1 MMAVSHHLFFLAA
14 HCLLY
19 QVGGAARVTKI
30 DGAGNSSNG
39 VRHGRHVLHPPRP
52 RRPFAPNKTTNDLAW
67 MRNAYCSHKMG
78 IERRALR
85 RVAQAGHLDG
95 GGHVR
100 LQTLSGTPPPKVP
113 KVAFLFMVSA
123 DVTWP
128 RIWERFFE
136 EAPRDRYSIYVH
148 QAAPHGEKAPALE
161 RLGGVFVPQV
171 PTEWCAV
178 FGLEAELLSRA
189 LEDPLNVQFVF
200 VSGTTVPLKT
210 FDYVYRHLAE
220 GSPASSKFCL
230 ATPASHRLAYH
241 EYLPQAIQTCFYRDF
256 LSAMSPRTLKHHQW
270 AVLARE
276 HARIVVQRSME
287 ALDIFWESWSTT
299 ISDVEKPDGCTDE
312 SVPLT
317 ALLHDIEAKGGSTG
331 KVDSDLALLG
341 VEEQCLTFVR
351 WQNCM
356 RGTEFDSGV
365 FTDVG
370 KLFSNTTGLWDLLT
384 RQGTDAIKQQLNNF
398 PTTFSEIDVVYL
410 SNLVAEGFM
419 FARKFPAQV
428 AVHSPKGAVEFS
440 EILPRLWAGVN
451 ETYAKQS
458 VWKRLDAARRQ

>member
-1 MMAVSHHLFFLAA
+1 MAATYFIRRGR
-14 HCLLY
+14 
-19 QVGGAARVTKI
+19 GGPLPRTRRQMTWHGCEMLTARTKW
-30 DGAGNSSNG
+30 ASSG
-39 VRHGRHVLHPPRP
+39 VPKTGRSGWAPR
-52 RRPFAPNKTTNDLAW
+52 W
-67 MRNAYCSHKMG
+67 
-78 IERRALR
+78 RRARQAADIKRDAAAEGAEGCLPVHGVGRRDMATDLGTLLR
-85 RVAQAGHLDG
+85 G
-95 GGHVR
+95 GPTR
-100 LQTLSGTPPPKVP
+100 PLL
-113 KVAFLFMVSA
+113 
-123 DVTWP
+123 
-128 RIWERFFE
+128 E
-136 EAPRDRYSIYVH
+136 YVH